1 MNTAEVRAV
10 PVMNG
15 WEGHFRKL
23 DKAGWHAVQVN
34 GVVQLFETEDK
45 AKIAA
50 YEAMNHHHF
59 GAGILRAGE
68 KMSAKR
74 THAEELF
81 GKVFPGKGRKPV
93 EVVRR

>member
-10 PVMNG
+10 AVMNG

-23 DKAGWHAVQVN
+23 DKAGWHPVQIN
-34 GVVQLFETEDK
+34 GVVQLYETEDK

-50 YEAMNHHHF
+50 FEAMNRHHF
-59 GAGILRAGE
+59 GAGILRDGE
-68 KMSAKR
+68 RASFARAEAEFAKI
-74 THAEELF
+74 
-81 GKVFPGKGRKPV
+81 FPGKGRRPV